1 MSADDSRGGYYA
13 WTAFLRCPNCGRTA
27 VDIDHYD
34 DGTFFRC
41 RHCGAEAWAEGVTG
55 AT

>member
-13 WTAFLRCPNCGRTA
+13 WTAFLRCPNCGRPD
-27 VDIDHYD
+27 VELDHYD

-41 RHCGAEAWAEGVTG
+41 RHCGAEAWAEGLTA